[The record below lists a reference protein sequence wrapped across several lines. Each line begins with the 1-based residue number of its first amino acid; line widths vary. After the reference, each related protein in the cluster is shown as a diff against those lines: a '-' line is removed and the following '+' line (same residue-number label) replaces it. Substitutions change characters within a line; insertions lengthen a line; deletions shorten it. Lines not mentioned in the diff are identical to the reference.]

1 MLIFSSSIC
10 IRSSLVELL
19 IVACCCLI
27 FISRVIDHHPAHTP
41 LPSLFTPFIL
51 YLTFKP
57 PSQILR
63 ARGFRFLGSL
73 QTHHGRHFV
82 YQQNIGEPR
91 TCLTSWSDASN
102 GSAGTRTSAA
112 PLPSHEPCHASYVR

>member
-10 IRSSLVELL
+10 IRSSLVEPL
-19 IVACCCLI
+19 IVTCCCLI
-27 FISRVIDHHPAHTP
+27 FISRVIDHHPAHAP

-63 ARGFRFLGSL
+63 ARGIPASDFSAPCRL
-73 QTHHGRHFV
+73 
-82 YQQNIGEPR
+82 IMDA
-91 TCLTSWSDASN
+91 TSSTN
-102 GSAGTRTSAA
+102 RTSVSHA
-112 PLPSHEPCHASYVR
+112 PA